1 MAGAGCRRGV
11 LRAVGGSLAGG
22 EDDPDFWPLGTPAM
36 PLALLHNSS
45 ETPTWGPELCALGGN
60 PQWYPETGLRSP

>member
-22 EDDPDFWPLGTPAM
+22 EDDPGFWPLGTPAM

-45 ETPTWGPELCALGGN
+45 ETPTGVPSYALTAAIPSGTPKPG
-60 PQWYPETGLRSP
+60 